1 MSNPSTPPSL
11 DQHTLQ
17 AWADAAPFIR
27 YCQMR
32 VERVDA
38 ECGLVEMSMPIT
50 PSLSRDSA
58 GTQLHG
64 GPLASLID
72 TAGDFAVA
80 LAVGA
85 GVPTIN
91 CRVDYLR
98 PAMGTRVLARALARR
113 VGRTVGVADV
123 DVFDDQGRLVAIG
136 RGCYSGRAG

>member
-1 MSNPSTPPSL
+1 MSDPSL
-11 DQHTLQ
+11 PQPVDRETLQ

-27 YCQMR
+27 FCKMR
-32 VERVDA
+32 VDHADA
-38 ECGLVEMSMPIT
+38 TAGLVEMSMPVDAA
-50 PSLSRDSA
+50 LSRDSA

-91 CRVDYLR
+91 FRVDYLR
-98 PAMGTRVLARALARR
+98 PATGTRVLARAVARR
-113 VGRTVGVADV
+113 VGRTVGVADI

>member
-1 MSNPSTPPSL
+1 MSDPSALPPV
-11 DQHTLQ
+11 DRQTLQ

-27 YCQMR
+27 YCRMQ
-32 VERVDA
+32 VECVDVGR
-38 ECGLVEMSMPIT
+38 GLVEMSMPIT

-80 LAVGA
+80 IAVGA

-91 CRVDYLR
+91 FRVDYLR
-98 PAMGTRVLARALARR
+98 PATGTRVLARALARR